1 MRPDQLHVSI
11 CPNSAAKPL
20 CGFEALSLAL
30 KFPVQR
36 GTDSFLA
43 VRLMNSCLPLLLL
56 ICPCTSLIQYEASK
70 PGIG

>member
-43 VRLMNSCLPLLLL
+43 VRLMNSCLPLLL
-56 ICPCTSLIQYEASK
+56 
-70 PGIG
+70 